1 MIVLSAFGLS
11 KSFGAEKI
19 FDQVSFKVDAK
30 DKIGLVGVN
39 GAGKT
44 TLFRLLIGQE
54 PSDSGEISLEHG
66 AKIAYMQQH
75 SDYTS
80 QQSAIE
86 EVLQVFSSLS
96 QMESQLEQ
104 IAAQLQN
111 SADEGLIRKQH
122 ELTERFTQQGGLT
135 YRSRARSA
143 LLGLGFSESE
153 LQLPMC
159 SLSGGQRTRVILARI
174 LLSDSDLLLL
184 DEPTNHLDVQ
194 ATQWLEDF
202 LVTYRGAVMIIS
214 HDRYFL
220 DRICNR
226 IFELQNGLLDTYP
239 GNYTE
244 YRKQKALK
252 RLTAQREYDSKQ
264 KQIHRIEGIIEQQKR
279 FNQAH
284 NYVTIKSKQKQIDR
298 IAATL
303 EAPPPDPESIDFHF
317 SCCGPCAN
325 EVLNADKICK
335 RFGEQTLFSDVTIQV
350 RRGERVFLNGPN
362 GCGKTTLLR
371 ILVGQT
377 APDEGSVSIGPR
389 VQIGYYDQTQSDLN
403 LDKTVF
409 DEIADAYPKL
419 GNTAV
424 RNALGVFLFHG
435 DDVFKRVRDLS
446 GGERAR
452 VALVKLMLSQTNFL
466 ILDEPTN
473 HLDIESKEVLENA
486 LLGYDGTLLVVSHDR
501 YFINKLAT
509 KIYDLGQTGAVCYA
523 GDYNYYLSKREEIS
537 VRKVEETPSK
547 DKGASDYANRK
558 AQQSL
563 KRKQKAR
570 LLRLEE
576 EIHQTEQQLT
586 ALQAELENPEIA
598 GDYVILTEKTQQL
611 NELSV
616 QLDALYTE
624 WTELSDVQEN
634 ACNGV

>member
-1 MIVLSAFGLS
+1 MIVLSAFRLS

-30 DKIGLVGVN
+30 DKVGLVGVN

-44 TLFRLLIGQE
+44 TLFRLLIGEE

-66 AKIAYMQQH
+66 ARVAYMQQQC
-75 SDYTS
+75 DYTS
-80 QQSAIE
+80 SRSAIE

-96 QMESQLEQ
+96 QIEDQLEH
-104 IAAQLQN
+104 IAEQLQN
-111 SADEGLIRKQH
+111 SADEGLIRRQT
-122 ELTERFTQQGGLT
+122 ELTEQFVRRGGLT

-143 LLGLGFSESE
+143 LLGLGFSDSE
-153 LQLPMC
+153 LQLPMS

-184 DEPTNHLDVQ
+184 DEPTNHLDMQ

-202 LVTYRGAVMIIS
+202 LVSYRGAVMIIS

-226 IFELQNGLLDTYP
+226 IFELQNGLLETYS

-264 KQIHRIEGIIEQQKR
+264 KQIQRIEGIIDQQKR

-298 IAATL
+298 IEATI
-303 EAPPPDPESIDFHF
+303 EVPPTDPESIDFHF

-325 EVLNADKICK
+325 DVLNADKICK
-335 RFGEQTLFSDVTIQV
+335 CFGAQPLFSDVSIQV

-371 ILVGQT
+371 ILIGQIS
-377 APDEGSVSIGPR
+377 PDAGTVTIGPR
-389 VQIGYYDQTQSDLN
+389 VRIGYYDQTQSDLDLN
-403 LDKTVF
+403 KTVF

-424 RNALGVFLFHG
+424 RNALGIFLFHG
-435 DDVFKRVRDLS
+435 DDVFKKICDLS

-486 LLGYDGTLLVVSHDR
+486 LSSYDGTLLVVSHDR

-509 KIYDLGQTGAVCYA
+509 KIYDLSADGAVCYA
-523 GDYNYYLSKREEIS
+523 GDYAYYLSKRTALIESKPE
-537 VRKVEETPSK
+537 KVLPK
-547 DKGASDYANRK
+547 DNGAADYANRK

-563 KRKQKAR
+563 QRKQKTR

-576 EIHQTEQQLT
+576 SIHKTEQQLA

-598 GDYVILTEKTQQL
+598 EDYVILTEKTQQL
-611 NELSV
+611 NDLTV

-624 WTELSDVQEN
+624 WTELSDAQG
-634 ACNGV
+634 AQT